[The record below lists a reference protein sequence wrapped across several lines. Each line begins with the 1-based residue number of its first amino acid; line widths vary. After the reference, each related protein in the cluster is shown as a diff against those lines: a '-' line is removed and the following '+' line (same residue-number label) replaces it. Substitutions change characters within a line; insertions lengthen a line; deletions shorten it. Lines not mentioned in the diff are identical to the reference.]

1 MARKKRE
8 LGNDTYFT
16 VFNKDL
22 KLIHDPVKK
31 ILFSKIKN
39 WIYRNEDKESVIH
52 FRDGHYWTFGSQG
65 YWAKECGLQLKTVGD
80 NLRELVATGILKTGN
95 YNRLGID
102 KTIWYRLAT
111 DDEMKN
117 VNLKILFYGKAKFNN
132 PGNHSNET
140 ILAMYQN
147 GMLDMNNTNIEK
159 EKLGAPLP
167 EDKAEHI
174 SEDSLEYNLE
184 QNSNQTNIKIE
195 EYNKIFNDDNILIHI
210 KQLSK
215 IDIEDI
221 SIEIIKSF
229 IMKFLDN
236 NLNLV
241 NNDLDYYLCRIDGK
255 YENILNEIQLEFFKT
270 LINKYYKFKI
280 KPHPTELNND
290 EVNQNGASPTQI
302 PLNPSSPNE
311 NKMA

>member
-39 WIYRNEDKESVIH
+39 WIYRNEDKESGFH

-65 YWAKECGLQLKTVGD
+65 YWAEECGLQVKTVGD

-117 VNLKILFYGKAKFNN
+117 VNLRALFYGKTKCNN

-147 GMLDMNNTNIEK
+147 GMLDMNNTDIEK
-159 EKLGAPLP
+159 EQLGAPLP
-167 EDKAEHI
+167 EYKADHI

-184 QNSNQTNIKIE
+184 QNSNQTNSKIE

-210 KQLSK
+210 EHLSK

-221 SIEIIKSF
+221 SVEIIKSF
-229 IMKFLDN
+229 IIKFLDN
-236 NLNLV
+236 NFNST
-241 NNDLDYYLCRIDGK
+241 NNDLDYYKCRIDGK
-255 YENILNEIQLEFFKT
+255 YENILNEIQLDFFKV
-270 LINKYYKFKI
+270 LINNYYEYNVS
-280 KPHPTELNND
+280 TQQSEQND
-290 EVNQNGASPTQI
+290 EKGSPMLASSSQI

-311 NKMA
+311 EKAA

>member
-1 MARKKRE
+1 MARKKRV

-39 WIYRNEDKESVIH
+39 WIYRNEDKDSARH
-52 FRDGHYWTFGSQG
+52 FKAG
-65 YWAKECGLQLKTVGD
+65 YWWTYGSYQTWAEECGLDTKTVGEH
-80 NLRELVATGILKTGN
+80 LRQLVDSGILKTGN
-95 YNRLGID
+95 FNRMTID
-102 KTIWYRLAT
+102 KTYWYRLAT
-111 DDEMKN
+111 DDEMKK
-117 VNLKILFYGKAKFNN
+117 VNFRILFYGKSKCNN

-147 GMLDMNNTNIEK
+147 GMLDMNNTDIEK
-159 EKLGAPLP
+159 EQLGAPLP
-167 EDKAEHI
+167 EDKPEHI

-184 QNSNQTNIKIE
+184 QNSNQTNSKIE

-210 KQLSK
+210 EHLSK

-221 SIEIIKSF
+221 SVEIIKSF
-229 IMKFLDN
+229 IIKFLDN
-236 NLNLV
+236 NFNST
-241 NNDLDYYLCRIDGK
+241 NNDLDYYKCRIDGK
-255 YENILNEIQLEFFKT
+255 YENNLSEIQLDFFKV
-270 LINKYYKFKI
+270 LMKKYY
-280 KPHPTELNND
+280 ENNVSTQPSEQKD
-290 EVNQNGASPTQI
+290 EKGSPMLASSSRI

-311 NKMA
+311 DKAA